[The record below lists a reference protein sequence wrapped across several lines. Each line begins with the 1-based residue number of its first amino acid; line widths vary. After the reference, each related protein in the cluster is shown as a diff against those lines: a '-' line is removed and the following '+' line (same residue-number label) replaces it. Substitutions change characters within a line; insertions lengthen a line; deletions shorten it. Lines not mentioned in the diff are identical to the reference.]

1 MKILFYKYSLKYAFL
16 CVFIVSFFG
25 FDSNFILAQQNP
37 ISENRGKGLNLD
49 AEMEMTEQIP
59 LKSQQTEESYRG
71 LPSAVSLKQYCP
83 TPGDQGTYGTC
94 VGWTTAYAARTIL
107 EARQLDLRSQTE
119 IDELIFSPGFIY
131 KLVKEDQDQDCTY
144 GAIMTD
150 ALKKMQVHGVAKRS
164 SFPEQCVDYVPERI
178 YKEAEEYKLKDYVRL
193 WNISFTQQERIL
205 ALKKSLTEGNPV
217 VIGMVAPPSIYNARE
232 FWRPY
237 EMPNQDWGGHA
248 ICVIGFNDKKGEK
261 GAFEVM
267 NSWGTGWANGGF
279 TWIEYDTFTD
289 FVRFAYELVPYYK
302 PKRERPLLAGS
313 LRFELANGNK
323 IDLKE
328 NGIATYKTT
337 QPFSGGTNFRLYLSN
352 FEPAYVYAFATDK
365 TKNVQVVFPHK
376 AYISPYLPYHNGE
389 IAFPDEKHYLTMDN
403 VAGTDYF
410 CVIYSRY
417 PLNINEIYQ
426 KLGQR
431 TEAVRQGLEQ
441 ILENKLVNTN
451 EIVYSQDEVKFS
463 TSSLKG
469 TVAFLIVELSHE

>member
-1 MKILFYKYSLKYAFL
+1 MKILAYKYSSKYVFLSLFLLCFSIAFST
-16 CVFIVSFFG
+16 F
-25 FDSNFILAQQNP
+25 AQQNNN
-37 ISENRGKGLNLD
+37 NRGRGLLLE
-49 AEMEMTEQIP
+49 AEEKASEKIA

-107 EARQLDLRSQTE
+107 EARQLDLRSQAE
-119 IDELIFSPGFIY
+119 IDALIFSPGFIY
-131 KLVKEDQDQDCTY
+131 KLVKEDEDQNCTY

-150 ALKKMQVHGVAKRS
+150 ALKKMQVHGVATRKN
-164 SFPEQCVDYVPERI
+164 FPEQCVDYVPEKI

-193 WNISFTQQERIL
+193 WNIGFTNEERIL

-217 VIGMVAPPSIYNARE
+217 VIGMEAPPSIYDAKE
-232 FWRPY
+232 FWKPT
-237 EMPNQDWGGHA
+237 EKAGQGWGGHA
-248 ICVIGFNDKKGEK
+248 ICVVGFDDKKGEK
-261 GAFEVM
+261 GSFEIM

-279 TWIEYDTFTD
+279 TWIEYDTFTE

-302 PKRERPLLAGS
+302 PKKERPLLAGS

-323 IDLKE
+323 IEVKK
-328 NGIATYKTT
+328 NGVATYKTP
-337 QPFSGGTNFRLYLSN
+337 QPFTGGTNFRLYLSS

-365 TKNVQVVFPHK
+365 TKNIQVVFPHK

-403 VAGTDYF
+403 VAGTDEF

-417 PLNINEIYQ
+417 PLNINEVYQ

-431 TEAVRQGLEQ
+431 KGKLKENLEEV
-441 ILENKLVNTN
+441 LGDKLVATS
-451 EIVYSQDEVKFS
+451 EIRYFPNEVKFS

-469 TVAFLIVELSHE
+469 TVAFFVVELEHK

>member
-1 MKILFYKYSLKYAFL
+1 MKVLLYKYSSKYVL
-16 CVFIVSFFG
+16 SLL
-25 FDSNFILAQQNP
+25 FILCIFSSVLAQKNDRGRGLLLEAEEKA
-37 ISENRGKGLNLD
+37 SE
-49 AEMEMTEQIP
+49 TIP

-71 LPSAVSLKQYCP
+71 LPSAASLKQYCP

-107 EARQLDLRSQTE
+107 EARQLDLRSQAE
-119 IDELIFSPGFIY
+119 IDALIFSPGFIY
-131 KLVKEDQDQDCTY
+131 KLVKEEEDQDCTY

-150 ALKKMQVHGVAKRS
+150 ALKKMQVHGVATRKN
-164 SFPEQCVDYVPERI
+164 FPEQCVDYVPERI

-193 WNISFTQQERIL
+193 WNIGFTHEERIL

-217 VIGMVAPPSIYNARE
+217 VIGMEAPPSIYDAKE
-232 FWRPY
+232 FWRPS
-237 EMPNQDWGGHA
+237 EKPNQGWGGHA
-248 ICVIGFNDKKGEK
+248 ICVIGFDDKKGEN
-261 GAFEVM
+261 GAFEIM

-289 FVRFAYELVPYYK
+289 FVRFAYELVPFYK
-302 PKRERPLLAGS
+302 PKKERPLLAGS
-313 LRFELANGNK
+313 LRFELANGSK
-323 IDLKE
+323 IDLKK
-328 NGIATYKTT
+328 NDVATYKTS

-365 TKNVQVVFPHK
+365 TKNIQVVFPHK

-403 VAGTDYF
+403 VAGIDEF

-417 PLNINEIYQ
+417 PLDINEIYA

-431 TEAVRQGLEQ
+431 QGSIRESLQEV
-441 ILENKLVNTN
+441 LGNKLVSTDKITYFPN
-451 EIVYSQDEVKFS
+451 EVKFS
-463 TSSLKG
+463 TSSQKG
-469 TVAFLIVELSHE
+469 TVAFYVVELEHK

>member
-1 MKILFYKYSLKYAFL
+1 MKVLFYKYSSKYAFL
-16 CVFIVSFFG
+16 SLFLIAFFSSISL
-25 FDSNFILAQQNP
+25 FAQQKPNAD
-37 ISENRGKGLNLD
+37 NHGRGLLLEEEVK
-49 AEMEMTEQIP
+49 ESQKIQ

-83 TPGDQGTYGTC
+83 TPGDQGSYGTC

-107 EARQLDLRSQTE
+107 EARQLDLRSQAE
-119 IDELIFSPGFIY
+119 IDKLIFSPGFIY
-131 KLVKEDQDQDCTY
+131 KLVKEEEDQDCTY

-164 SFPEQCVDYVPERI
+164 SFPEQCVDYVPERT

-193 WNISFTQQERIL
+193 WNIGFTQEERIL

-217 VIGMVAPPSIYNARE
+217 VVGMEAPPSIYQAQE
-232 FWRPY
+232 FWRPT
-237 EMPNQDWGGHA
+237 EIAGQGWGGHA
-248 ICVIGFNDKKGEK
+248 ICVVGFDDKKGEK
-261 GAFEVM
+261 GSFEIM

-302 PKRERPLLAGS
+302 PKKERPLLAGS

-323 IDLKE
+323 IELKK
-328 NGIATYKTT
+328 NGVATYKTP

-376 AYISPYLPYHNGE
+376 AYISPFLPYHNGE

-417 PLNINEIYQ
+417 PLDINDIYQ

-431 TEAVRQGLEQ
+431 KGTLKEGLEQ
-441 ILENKLVNTN
+441 VLGNKLVSTN
-451 EIVYSQDEVKFS
+451 EVAYSQNEVKFS

-469 TVAFLIVELSHE
+469 TAAFFVVELEHK

>member
-1 MKILFYKYSLKYAFL
+1 MKIPLYKYNSKYAFL
-16 CVFIVSFFG
+16 CVFLFCFTLNSAFLF
-25 FDSNFILAQQNP
+25 AQQRP
-37 ISENRGKGLNLD
+37 TLDNRGKGLNLE
-49 AEMEMTEQIP
+49 AEMETTKDIP
-59 LKSQQTEESYRG
+59 LKSQQTQESYRG

-107 EARQLDLRSQTE
+107 EARQLDLRSQEE

-131 KLVKEDQDQDCTY
+131 KLVKEEQDNDCTY

-150 ALKKMQVHGVAKRS
+150 ALKKMQVHGVAKRA
-164 SFPEQCVDYVPERI
+164 SFPEQCVDYVPEKI
-178 YKEAEEYKLKDYVRL
+178 YKEAENYKLKDYVRL
-193 WNISFTQQERIL
+193 WNFNFTQEEQIL

-217 VIGMVAPPSIYNARE
+217 VIGMEAPPSIYDAKE
-232 FWRPY
+232 FWRPT
-237 EMPNQDWGGHA
+237 EKAGNGWGGHA
-248 ICVIGFNDKKGEK
+248 ICVIGFDDKKGKK
-261 GAFEVM
+261 GSFEIM

-302 PKRERPLLAGS
+302 PKKERPLLAGS

-323 IDLKE
+323 IDLEK
-328 NGIATYKTT
+328 NGIASYKTS
-337 QPFSGGTNFRLYLSN
+337 QIFNGGTNFRLYLSN

-365 TKNVQVVFPHK
+365 TKNIQVVFPHK
-376 AYISPYLPYHNGE
+376 AYISPFLPYHNGE

-417 PLNINEIYQ
+417 PLEINEIY
-426 KLGQR
+426 KELGER
-431 TEAVRQGLEQ
+431 RGDLRVGLEE
-441 ILENKLVNTN
+441 ILGNKLIRTN
-451 EIVYSQDEVKFS
+451 EILYSANEVKFS
-463 TSSLKG
+463 TSSIKG
-469 TVAFLIVELSHE
+469 TVAFFVVELEHK